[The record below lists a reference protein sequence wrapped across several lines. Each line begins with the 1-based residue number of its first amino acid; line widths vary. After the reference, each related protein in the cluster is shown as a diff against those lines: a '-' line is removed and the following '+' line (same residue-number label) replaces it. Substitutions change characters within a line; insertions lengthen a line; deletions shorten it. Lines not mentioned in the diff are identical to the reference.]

1 MSRYTGTPSRFES
14 QLASLLLYG
23 TGMAMAVIGV
33 GIALA
38 LRHWSS
44 ALPIITVGIALL
56 IALPIGR
63 VLMMLIAFSRARDY
77 RFVAITATVLVVI
90 LAGFAL
96 GIHTS
101 ISTR

>member
-1 MSRYTGTPSRFES
+1 MTRDTGRPSRLES
-14 QLASLLLYG
+14 QLAALLLYG
-23 TGMAMAVIGV
+23 TGVATAVIGV
-33 GIALA
+33 GVALA
-38 LRHWSS
+38 LRHQPS
-44 ALPIITVGIALL
+44 ALHIITLGIALF

-63 VLMMLIAFSRARDY
+63 VLMMLVVFIRARDY

-96 GIHTS
+96 GIHNS

>member
-1 MSRYTGTPSRFES
+1 MSSDTGTPTRLES
-14 QLASLLLYG
+14 QLATLLLYG
-23 TGMAMAVIGV
+23 TGVATAVIGV
-33 GIALA
+33 GVALA
-38 LRHWSS
+38 LRHQPS
-44 ALPIITVGIALL
+44 APHIITLGIALF

-63 VLMMLIAFSRARDY
+63 VLMMLIVFIRATDY